1 MISKKTVLVTN
12 EEQLVVWEEYG
23 LRLRIPSNSL
33 SENCSQFE
41 LKMAVGLSGDFEL
54 PDNGDLVSALYSFGH
69 DLGDKEFRQP
79 VTLPVTL
86 EMQHCATPDALDELS
101 ELCIVR
107 AIAGSNKFVVVP
119 GGDFVAAK
127 GYGRIELLNF
137 SNFAIIFLRRHFPR
151 VFPPYEYCCQVY
163 TTSIA
168 QSQFNFE
175 VCICIF
181 RNLQCLS
188 QVSYNKFLMHDKC
201 DFHIKGY

>member
-1 MISKKTVLVTN
+1 MIAEKTVLVTN

-33 SENCSQFE
+33 PENCSQFE

-79 VTLPVTL
+79 VTL
-86 EMQHCATPDALDELS
+86 EMQHCATPDVLNELS
-101 ELCIVR
+101 IVR
-107 AIAGSNKFVVVP
+107 ASAGSNKFVLVP

-137 SNFAIIFLRRHFPR
+137 SNFAIIFLRRYFPR
-151 VFPPYEYCCQVY
+151 FFPPYEYCCQVY

-175 VCICIF
+175 VCIF
-181 RNLQCLS
+181 RNLQSLS
-188 QVSYNKFLMHDKC
+188 KVCYLFC
-201 DFHIKGY
+201 DFKSSHV